1 MNIIL
6 GPKGL
11 IRPKENITKDFFE
24 SEGTLDVSVNC
35 NNPVD
40 ALSSDDIA
48 KRLIHSFEDWYNIST
63 QIECTPDLPE
73 DHAFDGGNEE
83 TKYVSHIFR
92 LKQI

>member
-1 MNIIL
+1 M
-6 GPKGL
+6 
-11 IRPKENITKDFFE
+11 
-24 SEGTLDVSVNC
+24 
-35 NNPVD
+35 
-40 ALSSDDIA
+40 SSDDIA

-63 QIECTPDLPE
+63 QIECIPDLPE

>member
-63 QIECTPDLPE
+63 QIECIPDLPE
-73 DHAFDGGNEE
+73 QKIMLLTVVMRKQNM
-83 TKYVSHIFR
+83 YHISFA
-92 LKQI
+92 